1 MGMAAAASSPSS
13 PEQGRQGRWLPKLR
27 TGPRRKSSMMNLGQS
42 APGSCVTS
50 PTLGAQVTTSPT
62 LSNESGTPS
71 LTHERPMSPWSIG
84 EDTTRSDVHSTA
96 SSTPAFPPQRLPS
109 PPPTRTAGAPR
120 RVLYMAPSAS
130 TSSSLSSGPS
140 ALPTA
145 ASQYT
150 LGECSADAYQA
161 FAAPTANAPLAAAP
175 DERTG
180 ERSTATHRG
189 DLARWLRRVSSAPDT
204 KNLFHAHRR
213 PSQPTHVAAAQLDRA
228 GAPLPVFAPAA
239 AGSSTAPAAALGAVP
254 ETAGAAAPGPELPT
268 TPPRRTKLLPT
279 LRSGRARGANDA
291 PSEPGRA
298 RGLSRLFKSKSS
310 GALRQ
315 VSAQHRSDAP
325 PVPPV
330 PEVPVMRAP
339 AVPLPAPVSRV
350 KTVHTVVSAQSFQ
363 HIKLLGKG
371 DVGRVYLVQE
381 KETGRLY
388 AMKVLSKAEMV
399 KRNKVK
405 RVLAEQAILVSSNHP
420 FIVPLYHTF
429 QSHDYLY
436 LCMEYCVGGEFFR
449 TLQSRP
455 GRCLAEED
463 AKFYA
468 AEVVAALEYLH
479 LMGFIYRDLKPENIL
494 LHHSGHLMLSDFDL
508 SAKSVQQ
515 GGAAA
520 AVFQANPRA
529 VPLVDTRSCIADL
542 RTNSFVGTEEYI
554 APEVIKGCGHTSAVD
569 WWTLGILIYEM
580 IFATTPF
587 KGNTR
592 NATFAN
598 VLRKEVTFREGTPI
612 SSHGK
617 ALIRKLLVKD
627 EHKRLGSQLGAGEV
641 KQHRWFANLSWG
653 LLRNMTPPIIPTGVD
668 VQQMVRDAAEHPVR
682 TLDWE
687 CQTLLDTED
696 VPAPGSPREPFH
708 AFSNVSIQR

>member
-1 MGMAAAASSPSS
+1 MAAAASSPSS

-42 APGSCVTS
+42 APASCVAS
-50 PTLGAQVTTSPT
+50 PTLGAQPATSPT
-62 LSNESGTPS
+62 LSNESGTLS
-71 LTHERPMSPWSIG
+71 LPHERPMSPWSIG

-96 SSTPAFPPQRLPS
+96 SSTPAIRAAAPAVAAADAHDRP
-109 PPPTRTAGAPR
+109 PR

-130 TSSSLSSGPS
+130 TSSSLSSVPS
-140 ALPTA
+140 ALPTT

-161 FAAPTANAPLAAAP
+161 FAAPTATHRSPRLPTSGAGDRRAASP
-175 DERTG
+175 
-180 ERSTATHRG
+180 RG
-189 DLARWLRRVSSAPDT
+189 DLARWCCACLERAPDT
-204 KNLFHAHRR
+204 KK
-213 PSQPTHVAAAQLDRA
+213 PPTQVAAAQLDRA
-228 GAPLPVFAPAA
+228 GAPLPVFCAARRGQQHGGGRRRCRCRAADDAA
-239 AGSSTAPAAALGAVP
+239 AARQTAAD
-254 ETAGAAAPGPELPT
+254 AGAAAGRVRE
-268 TPPRRTKLLPT
+268 RRA
-279 LRSGRARGANDA
+279 GRAGAC
-291 PSEPGRA
+291 A
-298 RGLSRLFKSKSS
+298 RRLSRLFKSKSS
-310 GALRQ
+310 GALRN
-315 VSAQHRSDAP
+315 VSAQHRGEVAP

-330 PEVPVMRAP
+330 PAEVRAARAAAVPV
-339 AVPLPAPVSRV
+339 PAPVSRV
-350 KTVHTVVSAQSFQ
+350 KTVHTAVSAQSFQ

-381 KETGRLY
+381 KETARLY

-429 QSHDYLY
+429 QSRDYLY

-653 LLRNMTPPIIPTGVD
+653 LLRNMTPPILPTEVD

>member
-1 MGMAAAASSPSS
+1 MAAAASSPGS
-13 PEQGRQGRWLPKLR
+13 PDQGRQGRWMQKLR
-27 TGPRRKSSMMNLGQS
+27 AVPRRKSSMMNLGQS
-42 APGSCVTS
+42 TPPSCVAS
-50 PTLGAQVTTSPT
+50 PTLGASGVASPT
-62 LSNESGTPS
+62 LSHESATLPQPP
-71 LTHERPMSPWSIG
+71 LERPLSPWSVG
-84 EDTTRSDVHSTA
+84 EETVRSDSQSAASPASTV
-96 SSTPAFPPQRLPS
+96 PRMPS
-109 PPPTRTAGAPR
+109 PPPVRGAAPR
-120 RVLYMAPSAS
+120 RVLYLEPSAS

-140 ALPTA
+140 LVAPGTPLYA
-145 ASQYT
+145 MSG
-150 LGECSADAYQA
+150 GECSSDAYQA
-161 FAAPTANAPLAAAP
+161 FAAPTDAAAP
-175 DERTG
+175 AEDAAER
-180 ERSTATHRG
+180 RTHGGR

-204 KNLFHAHRR
+204 KGLFLAHRR
-213 PSQPTHVAAAQLDRA
+213 PSQPLHVSAAQLDRA
-228 GAPLPVFAPAA
+228 GAPLAMAPVPAPGASASPAA
-239 AGSSTAPAAALGAVP
+239 SPVTSPALPAAEPAPRRKLRPALRGTKGRPTVD
-254 ETAGAAAPGPELPT
+254 TAAADGA
-268 TPPRRTKLLPT
+268 
-279 LRSGRARGANDA
+279 SRARGF
-291 PSEPGRA
+291 
-298 RGLSRLFKSKSS
+298 SRLFKSKSS
-310 GALRQ
+310 GALRN
-315 VSAQHRSDAP
+315 VSDKHRADAP
-325 PVPPV
+325 PVPPI
-330 PEVPVMRAP
+330 PEVPVRAAP
-339 AVPLPAPVSRV
+339 APAPVSRV
-350 KTVHTVVSAQSFQ
+350 KTVQTAVSAQSFQ

-381 KETGRLY
+381 KDSGQLY

-429 QSHDYLY
+429 QSKDYLF
-436 LCMEYCVGGEFFR
+436 LCMEYCAGGEFFR

-515 GGAAA
+515 GGAAP
-520 AVFQANPRA
+520 AVFQAGPRA
-529 VPLVDTRSCIADL
+529 MPLVDTRSCIADL

-587 KGNTR
+587 KGATR

-598 VLRKEVTFREGTPI
+598 VLRKDVTFKEGTPI

-627 EHKRLGSQLGAGEV
+627 EHRRLGSQLGAGEV

-653 LLRNMTPPIIPTGVD
+653 LLRNMTPPIVPTGVD
-668 VQQMVRDAAEHPVR
+668 VPQMLRDAAEHPVR
-682 TLDWE
+682 VLEWESQAMLDAE
-687 CQTLLDTED
+687 DTPSPD
-696 VPAPGSPREPFH
+696 SPREPFH

>member
-42 APGSCVTS
+42 APASCVAS
-50 PTLGAQVTTSPT
+50 PTLGAQPATSPT
-62 LSNESGTPS
+62 LSNESGTLS
-71 LTHERPMSPWSIG
+71 LPHERPMSPWSIG

-96 SSTPAFPPQRLPS
+96 SSTPAIPPQRLPS
-109 PPPTRTAGAPR
+109 PPPTRTTGPPR

-130 TSSSLSSGPS
+130 TSSSLSSVPS
-140 ALPTA
+140 ALPTT

-161 FAAPTANAPLAAAP
+161 FAAPTADAPLAAAP
-175 DERTG
+175 DERAG
-180 ERSTATHRG
+180 DRRAASPRG

-213 PSQPTHVAAAQLDRA
+213 PSQPTQVAAAQLDRA
-228 GAPLPVFAPAA
+228 GAPLPVFAPHA
-239 AGSSTAPAAALGAVP
+239 AGSSTA
-254 ETAGAAAPGPELPT
+254 AGAAAVAAEPPT
-268 TPPRRTKLLPT
+268 TPPRRAKLLPT
-279 LRSGRARGANDA
+279 LRGGRARGANDA
-291 PSEPGRA
+291 PGEPGRA

-310 GALRQ
+310 GALRN
-315 VSAQHRSDAP
+315 VSAQHRGEVAP

-330 PEVPVMRAP
+330 PEVRAARAA
-339 AVPLPAPVSRV
+339 AVPVPAPVSRV
-350 KTVHTVVSAQSFQ
+350 KTVHTAVSAQSFQ

-381 KETGRLY
+381 KETARLY

-429 QSHDYLY
+429 QSRDYLY

-653 LLRNMTPPIIPTGVD
+653 LLRNMTPPILPTEVD